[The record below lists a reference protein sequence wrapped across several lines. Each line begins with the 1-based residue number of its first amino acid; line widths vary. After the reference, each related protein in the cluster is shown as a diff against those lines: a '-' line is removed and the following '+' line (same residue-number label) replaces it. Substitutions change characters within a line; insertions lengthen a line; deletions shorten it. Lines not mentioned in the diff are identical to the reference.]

1 MFEIIT
7 AIDQNNGI
15 GKNNSIPW
23 NLPKDLKHFKDI
35 TNNSFIIMG
44 RNTWNSLPKKPLPNR
59 INIIISSTI
68 KLDVNLNISIVKYNS
83 NKIICSEFNI
93 IYVFDSFQK
102 ALNCIHSSNCN
113 KKIFVIG
120 GTQLYTEAINHP
132 DCNKIHLTK
141 IYNNYDCDRFFPPI
155 PTNFKLH
162 TLSDFNC
169 ENDTYFRYYTYL
181 DLTPITQNYSFYQ
194 NNEELEYI
202 SLLRRIINYGEH
214 KTNRTGIDTKS
225 LCFEHLSYD
234 LQDTFPILTTRRQY
248 IRGIF
253 EELLFYLRGQT
264 NNDILVDKGVNVWT
278 QNTTKEFMEKNN
290 LDLEEGDMGPTYGF
304 NFRNFGDLYDT
315 CHTHYVYGVDQ
326 LSELI
331 HTLKTDPNSRRM
343 IITLWDPKNNKKCA
357 LPSCMCFYQF
367 TVTNNK
373 YLNLQVYIRSSDFF
387 LANNWNTCTAAL
399 FVHLLCNLD
408 GINFVPGKLK
418 VIMGDVHIYTNQ
430 LEAIQKCIH
439 RIPKPFPKLVVK
451 GKKSDITDFSFDDI
465 SLIGYEADKRVKV
478 DMAV

>member
-7 AIDQNNGI
+7 AIDQDNGI

-23 NLPKDLKHFKDI
+23 NLPTDLKHFKDI
-35 TNNSFIIMG
+35 TNDSYIIMG
-44 RNTWNSLPKKPLPNR
+44 HNTWNSLPKKPLPNR
-59 INIIISSTI
+59 INVVISSTQQ
-68 KLDVNLNISIVKYNS
+68 LDVNLNISIVKYNS
-83 NKIICSEFNI
+83 DKIICSEFNI
-93 IYVFDSFQK
+93 IYVFDSFEK
-102 ALNCIHSSNCN
+102 ALCCIYSSDCN
-113 KKIFVIG
+113 KKIFIIG
-120 GTQLYTEAINHP
+120 GTQLYEEAIKHD
-132 DCNKIHLTK
+132 DCTKIHLTK
-141 IYNNYDCDRFFPPI
+141 IYNKYNCDRFFPKI
-155 PTNFKLH
+155 PYNFKLH
-162 TLSDFNC
+162 TLSEFNSD
-169 ENDTYFRYYTYL
+169 NDTYFRYYTYL
-181 DLTPITQNYSFYQ
+181 NLDPITQNYSFFK
-194 NNEELEYI
+194 NNEEEEYI
-202 SLLRRIINYGEH
+202 SLLRRIINYGED
-214 KTNRTGIDTKS
+214 KTNRTGINTKS

-234 LQDTFPILTTRRQY
+234 LTDTFPILTTRKQY

-264 NNDILVDKGVNVWT
+264 NNEILVDKGVNVWT
-278 QNTTKEFMEKNN
+278 QNTTKEFISQNN
-290 LDLEEGDMGPTYGF
+290 LNLREGDMGPTYGF
-304 NFRNFGDLYDT
+304 NFRHFGDNYIDCNT
-315 CHTHYVYGVDQ
+315 DYYSGIDQ

-343 IITLWDPKNNKKCA
+343 IINLWDPKNNKTCA

-367 TVTNNK
+367 TVSKNK

-399 FVHLLCNLD
+399 FVHLLCNID

-418 VIMGDVHIYTNQ
+418 IIMGDVHIYTNQ
-430 LEAIQKCIH
+430 HEAINSCMH

-451 GKKSDITDFSFDDI
+451 CKKTDITDFSFDDI